1 MTREEKN
8 QLIED
13 ITAALESTATVY
25 ITDIAGLDAE
35 NTSNLRRACHKAD
48 VKMTVVKNALLKQAM
63 ERSTKDFG
71 ELSSVLK
78 GNSSIMIAEAGNAP
92 AKLIKEFRKKSP
104 KPILKG
110 AYIEEAIFI
119 GDTQLDALTN
129 LKSKNEL
136 IGDVILLLQSPI
148 KTVVSGLQGNGGQTI
163 AGLIKAL
170 EERNS

>member
-13 ITAALESTATVY
+13 ITAALESSATVY

-48 VKMTVVKNALLKQAM
+48 VKMTVVKNALLKKAM

-148 KTVVSGLQGNGGQTI
+148 KNVVSGLQGNGGQTI

>member
-13 ITAALESTATVY
+13 LTAALESTATVY

-48 VKMTVVKNALLKQAM
+48 IKMTVVKNALLKKAM

-71 ELSSVLK
+71 ELSDVLK
-78 GNSSIMIAEAGNAP
+78 GNSSIMMAEAGNAP
-92 AKLIKEFRKKSP
+92 AKLIKEFRKKSK

-110 AYIEEAIFI
+110 AYVEEAIFI
-119 GDTQLDALTN
+119 GDNQLDALTS

-148 KTVVSGLQGNGGQTI
+148 KNVVSGLQAGSGQTV
-163 AGLIKAL
+163 ARLIKVL

>member
-13 ITAALESTATVY
+13 LTAALESTATVY

-48 VKMTVVKNALLKQAM
+48 IKMTVVKNALLKKAM

-71 ELSSVLK
+71 ELSDVLK
-78 GNSSIMIAEAGNAP
+78 GNSSIMMAEAGNAP

-110 AYIEEAIFI
+110 AYVEEAIFI

-148 KTVVSGLQGNGGQTI
+148 KNVVSGLQGNGGQTI